1 MSTATERI
9 MRERG
14 DLDCAHEPFMYD
26 YYVHRKAGSM
36 PHFDVLPDH
45 PTTYGDIREMLL
57 TRAEAGPV
65 FFKDMAYYVLPYL
78 PEDPDFAQR
87 LRHVFLIRSP
97 EAAMASYF
105 RLDPAFSRE
114 EVGIDAQ
121 WHLLEALEGMGIAPI
136 VIRSEDIRNDPMGM
150 MAALWAKLDLP
161 DAPQAFDWAGG
172 VPDDWGQVASWH
184 KAASTSSGIKPM
196 APDHAERAHEAFEA
210 AAQQAPHLRDWL
222 ARHQPY
228 YDRLSK
234 RALVPTK
241 G

>member
-1 MSTATERI
+1 MSTATERL

-45 PTTYGDIREMLL
+45 PTTYADIRAMLL
-57 TRAEAGPV
+57 KRGQAGPV

-78 PEDPDFAQR
+78 PDDPDFARR
-87 LRHVFLIRSP
+87 LRHVFLIRNP

-114 EVGIDAQ
+114 EVGVDAQ
-121 WHLLEALEGMGIAPI
+121 WRLLEELERQGVASI
-136 VIRSEDIRNDPMGM
+136 VIRSEDIRNNPKGM
-150 MAALWAKLDLP
+150 MAALWTALDLP
-161 DAPQAFDWAGG
+161 DAPQAFDWAGE
-172 VPDDWGQVASWH
+172 VPEDWGQVANWH

-196 APDHAERAHEAFEA
+196 APDHEARAHEAFET
-210 AAQQAPHLRDWL
+210 AAQEAPHLRDWL
-222 ARHQPY
+222 AHHKPY
-228 YDRLSK
+228 YDRLSD
-234 RALVPTK
+234 RALVPPQR
-241 G
+241 